1 MAGDPKECRKHAAR
15 CAELAV
21 AARNPASRTN
31 FLQLSKMWERFAIE
45 LENAFAQLAESEDIR
60 SSVRDS
66 IEESRRLRKK

>member
-1 MAGDPKECRKHAAR
+1 
-15 CAELAV
+15 
-21 AARNPASRTN
+21 
-31 FLQLSKMWERFAIE
+31 MWERFAIE